1 MADLYLT
8 PAERY
13 TAALGGFYYGDLPE
27 PGTVYTQLIK
37 DILNGAT
44 PDKEPKNILARF
56 IYSLY
61 ISDLG
66 DPYPR
71 YELAK
76 LLYWKLHD
84 ITPTKSGS
92 ILTVTIDG
100 EEDYMTINTDLSRL
114 WYKVLFGS
122 KTDVIT
128 EFPYIFNTM
137 QNKLSD
143 WELFGNEEHTGTP
156 TFDNPIMPEG
166 TGERT
171 GNLFDKTFASGYNI
185 SSNGNPTAYQGD
197 SRCATLEP
205 IDVSNVNNVTFSFVN
220 TASGVK
226 NFIYSLFN
234 GSSLVTRVAG
244 GKSGDTIDVSQ
255 GNKLYLCV
263 YSNLVSVNAAETTT
277 KIMLNSG
284 STALPY
290 EPYGIK
296 IQISS
301 AGQTTPIYLGEVETT
316 RKVRKYECTG
326 EEHWQFYSDSVGTY
340 GAWQFY
346 ANNIVN
352 GLASS
357 SAQSNI
363 ADYGVTATTRHTNPY
378 GAYLV
383 TNGMGLAFQMG
394 GAKDTFTNVTAWK
407 SYLAQQYA
415 AGTPITVWYVL
426 ATEET
431 AVVNEPLMKIG
442 DYADSLSRAKT
453 GIDIPTIIGQN
464 TLDVLTTV
472 KPSSMRIEY
481 TSADETKSRSK
492 RISLLKSPLKK
503 GLIK

>member
-1 MADLYLT
+1 MDDLYLT
-8 PAERY
+8 PAEKY

-27 PGTVYTQLIK
+27 PVTVYTQLIK
-37 DILNGAT
+37 DILNGTT

-100 EEDYMTINTDLSRL
+100 KEDYMTINTDLSRL

-143 WELFGNEEHTGTP
+143 WELFGNTETSGTP
-156 TFDNPIMPEG
+156 TPDSPIMPQG

-171 GNLFDKTFASGYNI
+171 GNLFDKDTNPVSLYYQTQREVITIAAGVVSIIMPVSPNTTYTFNNPAGNRNRICETETVPEVNDTVINYIASDGNVSITLTTSNNTHYILWWVGYQQ
-185 SSNGNPTAYQGD
+185 T
-197 SRCATLEP
+197 
-205 IDVSNVNNVTFSFVN
+205 
-220 TASGVK
+220 
-226 NFIYSLFN
+226 YSDIKEAL
-234 GSSLVTRVAG
+234 
-244 GKSGDTIDVSQ
+244 
-255 GNKLYLCV
+255 
-263 YSNLVSVNAAETTT
+263 SVN
-277 KIMLNSG
+277 LG

-290 EPYGIK
+290 EPYGYK

-301 AGQTTPIYLGEVETT
+301 AGQTNNIYLGEVETT
-316 RKVRKYECTG
+316 RRIKKLVLTG
-326 EEHWQFYSDSVGTY
+326 NETYAKQSGTTLYSYNLLSSEKAQARDLIKCSHLPFSWSYSTTISIHIYSSLSTIFLNFGIDVMDAQPSGNTV
-340 GAWQFY
+340 A
-346 ANNIVN
+346 
-352 GLASS
+352 GLKEY
-357 SAQSNI
+357 I
-363 ADYGVTATTRHTNPY
+363 AA
-378 GAYLV
+378 
-383 TNGMGLAFQMG
+383 
-394 GAKDTFTNVTAWK
+394 
-407 SYLAQQYA
+407 QYA
-415 AGTPITVWYVL
+415 AGTPVTVWYVL
-426 ATEET
+426 ANEET
-431 AVVNEPLMKIG
+431 AVVNEQLMKIG
-442 DYADSLSRAKT
+442 EYSDSLSRAQT
-453 GIDIPTIIGQN
+453 GIDIPTVIGQN

-481 TSADETKSRSK
+481 TSADETRSRSK
-492 RISLLKSPLKK
+492 RISLLKKPLVKS
-503 GLIK
+503 IKR